1 MFDCVIFCP
10 SLQFGR
16 IVGQGRFKFCILFV
30 PADETFVVKEYFNVG
45 GEKVFINGA
54 VFVGEN
60 GIFILVHRVGVVGFQ
75 FFVEKF
81 YCLVVVGL
89 HVFFAVFFSVLNQIS
104 LETVACQTF
113 GTVVFDNFVA
123 SVNQSVDS
131 GSSNDLELQ
140 FEVVL
145 FVFSGFLGTIFFQ
158 TYDIG
163 RIDCGRTGVSRIKI
177 DVKVEKDV
185 LHGEGGSV

>member
-1 MFDCVIFCP
+1 MVNTPQNKVKGC
-10 SLQFGR
+10 SLSVKIPQNYLSLAN
-16 IVGQGRFKFCILFV
+16 KILARGSY
-30 PADETFVVKEYFNVG
+30 PT
-45 GEKVFINGA
+45 
-54 VFVGEN
+54 
-60 GIFILVHRVGVVGFQ
+60 
-75 FFVEKF
+75 
-81 YCLVVVGL
+81 CLVVVGL
-89 HVFFAVFFSVLNQIS
+89 HLFFAVFFSVLNQIS

-163 RIDCGRTGVSRIKI
+163 RIDCRRTGVSRIKI